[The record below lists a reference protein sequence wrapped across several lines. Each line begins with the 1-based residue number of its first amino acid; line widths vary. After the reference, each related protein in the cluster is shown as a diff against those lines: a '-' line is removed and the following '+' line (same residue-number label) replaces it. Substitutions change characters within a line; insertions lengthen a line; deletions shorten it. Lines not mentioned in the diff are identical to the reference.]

1 MAPGVNTL
9 LLNLPRRHVVSLST
23 PVTGRPISADILLIN
38 NLHSFLKVI
47 SYTPAVLFIFLHLAN
62 ISKIVKMVNQ
72 RGINAQTNSHLWLQV

>member
-38 NLHSFLKVI
+38 NLHSLLKVV
-47 SYTPAVLFIFLHLAN
+47 SYRPFFTWPIFQN
-62 ISKIVKMVNQ
+62 RKNSKPEIEESMYGPKAIFGC
-72 RGINAQTNSHLWLQV
+72 RFTGP